1 MTSTKVIADICLLSY
16 KEQLLMEPQGRVE
29 IYEQLCYSL
38 GLRNEHARQHRSKA
52 TRHRFMLGM
61 CF

>member
-1 MTSTKVIADICLLSY
+1 
-16 KEQLLMEPQGRVE
+16 MEPQGRVE